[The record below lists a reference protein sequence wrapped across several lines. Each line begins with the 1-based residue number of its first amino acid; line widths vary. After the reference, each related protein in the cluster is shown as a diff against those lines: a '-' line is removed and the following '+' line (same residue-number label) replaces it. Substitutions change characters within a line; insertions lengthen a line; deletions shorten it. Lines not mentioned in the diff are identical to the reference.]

1 MPIVNAIFFTLFC
14 SAFVGSFLRIG
25 PLYPLRVFLPIA
37 LISVLYVFFHKK
49 KTQRK
54 LSGLMKY
61 TFFYVFI
68 FYVFTLGSSFMGVII
83 LDYFPNLND
92 VFNFTILFLFL
103 VSLWK
108 YSIVS
113 KDYLRVFKMAVIVMY
128 FVYLTV
134 SILEIITGFHFQESI
149 SKELNI
155 NIPTTFFVNPN
166 DFAAIFTLMLM
177 FLMTVF
183 KNKYQ
188 LLKFVVVLIHVAIVF
203 YTGSRLSLLV
213 FMLFLFIHFKKV
225 LKYAIPFSGVV
236 VLFYFSHISDLLS
249 QIIDMMGVIS
259 SFGDR
264 SSVVRFELYKESL
277 SSVFSSFGL
286 GFGVNSSQAY
296 LEFLNNKRFL
306 GITNPHSA
314 ILELLINSGLLVFLL
329 FVGLNM
335 YVFYALF
342 RRREFEKS
350 SHVIFYTV
358 ILFSSSS
365 SLFLWPAYLFLMAYV
380 TWAEKVIIKGSHA

>member
-1 MPIVNAIFFTLFC
+1 
-14 SAFVGSFLRIG
+14 
-25 PLYPLRVFLPIA
+25 
-37 LISVLYVFFHKK
+37 
-49 KTQRK
+49 
-54 LSGLMKY
+54 MKY